1 MTKREAFKL
10 GFLGKVA
17 ELGLTPTKF
26 AEVTGLT
33 KRADPISELL
43 STAKDIAL
51 PLAGAAVIGIPW
63 GMGKLTGM
71 MEAGLTDVS
80 EADVERMKMQDYINT
95 YRSEAQKVKR
105 KLQRDQWR
113 EGHTDAGTPR

>member
-1 MTKREAFKL
+1 MTKRDAFKL

-26 AEVTGLT
+26 AALTLT
-33 KRADPISELL
+33 KQAIIGDLL
-43 STAKDIAL
+43 GSVRDIAL

-63 GMGKLTGM
+63 VTGKLTGM

-95 YRSEAQKVKR
+95 YRSEAQKVQR
-105 KLQRDQWR
+105 KLHRDQWR
-113 EGHTDAGTPR
+113 EGHTDAGTAQR